1 MRRFFT
7 IIALTLLSTIAL
19 AQAAQQGTQGTVQE
33 AQGTQDA
40 MQGAQQLP
48 TEGVQGLAAEQSAD
62 LAAEQSQ
69 GLQMKPSPNNPEA
82 LWDAAAAAY
91 NGGDYDT
98 AIEYYTTIL
107 SGDRHS
113 ADLYYNLA
121 NAYFKREQ
129 IALAL
134 LNYNRALRLRPGD
147 EDIRHNLE
155 YAEQSTRD
163 SIEEIPEFFLST
175 WVRGLRSLLSGN
187 AWTILSLVLLALT
200 LTMALLFLLAQ
211 RLSMRKVGFYA
222 MGVLGVLF
230 LLATSFAW
238 SDRTE
243 ATQRREAIIMSSS
256 VSIKSSPDSTSTE
269 LFVLHEGTR
278 VRVGEVMDGW
288 AEVRI
293 ADGRKGWI
301 EIDRI
306 ERI

>member
-1 MRRFFT
+1 MLFV
-7 IIALTLLSTIAL
+7 LLMLFVGAPSWAQQAMQQPNIQDT
-19 AQAAQQGTQGTVQE
+19 QAAQQVGQATQP
-33 AQGTQDA
+33 
-40 MQGAQQLP
+40 MQGSQPMLNP
-48 TEGVQGLAAEQSAD
+48 EAAESQ
-62 LAAEQSQ
+62 QGGQGSQ

-91 NGGDYDT
+91 NAGDYDT

-107 SGDRHS
+107 SGNRHS

-134 LNYNRALRLRPGD
+134 LNYNRALRLSPGD
-147 EDIRHNLE
+147 EDVRHNLE
-155 YAEQSTRD
+155 FAEQSTRD
-163 SIEEIPEFFLST
+163 SIEQIPEFFLST
-175 WVRGLRSLLSGN
+175 WVRSLRSLLSGN
-187 AWTILSLVLLALT
+187 AWTVLSLVLLALT
-200 LTMALLFLLAQ
+200 LAMALQFLLAQ

-230 LLATSFAW
+230 ILTTSFAW
-238 SDRTE
+238 SARSE

-256 VSIKSSPDSTSTE
+256 VSIKSSPDATSTE
-269 LFVLHEGTR
+269 LFVLHEGTK

-301 EIDRI
+301 EINRI